1 MAPQPTRSMT
11 AGFVAADFLA
21 GLKGERDAT
30 GETQAG
36 KEDGEEDQFGF
47 HGRRA
52 VVGEAQSI
60 RHARPNASLMLSRM
74 ASAGIKEMEPLSM
87 AEMQR

>member
-11 AGFVAADFLA
+11 AGFSVRPSLSGF
-21 GLKGERDAT
+21 KGGPEAT

-60 RHARPNASLMLSRM
+60 RHARLM
-74 ASAGIKEMEPLSM
+74 PH
-87 AEMQR
+87 